1 LENYLEF
8 SSPFLS
14 RKEMNGSINE
24 MGYCAKPVA
33 KKLIA

>member
-1 LENYLEF
+1 LENYLDF

-24 MGYCAKPVA
+24 WVIVETGG
-33 KKLIA
+33 KKS